1 MVSGPDTVLI
11 FWRLT
16 QTDGHV
22 SRRDQQAVVTASAY
36 ILFYRRR
43 SEHPLGGAKIMEMM
57 QQLEDKADSEAALS
71 REPSPSATGEGRRLG
86 DSSRS
91 GLSGPSGAGPVHQAG
106 VGGLGSPIRSHEASA
121 DDESRLM
128 PMSMQT
134 SDPVD
139 EGIGEELTGGPD
151 GWGGLSRPGWGFDLL
166 QSSQPNNSDNDN
178 DEMDGGSQDSTR
190 VEGGIA
196 SRRGSLDEAD
206 APMFSDSI
214 HMADEDT
221 RMRGVRESAPPPD
234 IQVTTTPIGEDD
246 DDDELPVAEL
256 VPDEDGVHVKYA
268 QK

>member
-1 MVSGPDTVLI
+1 MFEQL
-11 FWRLT
+11 
-16 QTDGHV
+16 DGK
-22 SRRDQQAVVTASAY
+22 
-36 ILFYRRR
+36 
-43 SEHPLGGAKIMEMM
+43 P
-57 QQLEDKADSEAALS
+57 DSEAAGS
-71 REPSPSATGEGRRLG
+71 REPSPSAAGEGRRLG

-121 DDESRLM
+121 DDESRLTST
-128 PMSMQT
+128 SMQT
-134 SDPVD
+134 SDLVD
-139 EGIGEELTGGPD
+139 EGIGEELTE
-151 GWGGLSRPGWGFDLL
+151 GWANDLNRPGWGFDLL

-196 SRRGSLDEAD
+196 SRRGSFDEPD
-206 APMFSDSI
+206 APMFSDAI
-214 HMADEDT
+214 HMPDEDT

-234 IQVTTTPIGEDD
+234 IQVTTTPIEGDDD

-256 VPDEDGVHVKYA
+256 VPDGDGVQVNYA